1 MASDAFGK
9 ECEGVGG
16 EPNEKGVVL
25 TVEAPNVTGV
35 EPNVKL
41 GATDPMRLT
50 LEKLNPPNELAGG
63 GAEEDGD
70 ANPRP
75 FENDDTGLGAG
86 EPNMGWDDDG
96 KDAIPKLKAAE
107 ELPAGAANE
116 KPEGAEAPLEGTAV
130 PLEGFFTSFPP
141 LGAVQH

>member
-1 MASDAFGK
+1 M
-9 ECEGVGG
+9 
-16 EPNEKGVVL
+16 PNEKLGVVGGTPKVVGVGASPAKVTPNFSSGTL
-25 TVEAPNVTGV
+25 LVFIGNATKPALRPNVNGS
-35 EPNVKL
+35 L
-41 GATDPMRLT
+41 DS
-50 LEKLNPPNELAGG
+50 
-63 GAEEDGD
+63 
-70 ANPRP
+70 
-75 FENDDTGLGAG
+75 GAG

-130 PLEGFFTSFPP
+130 PLEGFFTSIPP